1 MGQQD
6 RATPFAETL
15 EALDKLHKAGKFVR
29 LGISNFT
36 SFEVA
41 EVCLTCKYNNWVRP
55 TVYQGEF
62 SSGFTGLSPQDFLV
76 DLTTTQA
83 CTT

>member
-1 MGQQD
+1 MRREGANVRSAQD

-36 SFEVA
+36 AFEVA
-41 EVCLTCKYNNWVRP
+41 EVCLTCKYNGWVRP
-55 TVYQGEF
+55 TVYQGK
-62 SSGFTGLSPQDFLV
+62 S
-76 DLTTTQA
+76 
-83 CTT
+83 